1 MVHIGIA
8 LVGDLQEVASI
19 VHRGVATGGSH
30 VAAPASLRGQG
41 QFSSLGSRQPA
52 NQGPRGRKRA
62 AMGAADDAP
71 EGPAA
76 AAPMAAG
83 DDAPGRAGSEAA
95 APMAVDAGSA
105 PMNSF
110 MATQMPDWWASWER
124 QDGMKGE
131 MGGGRAPHKK

>member
-1 MVHIGIA
+1 
-8 LVGDLQEVASI
+8 
-19 VHRGVATGGSH
+19 
-30 VAAPASLRGQG
+30 
-41 QFSSLGSRQPA
+41 
-52 NQGPRGRKRA
+52 
-62 AMGAADDAP
+62 MGAADDAP

-131 MGGGRAPHKK
+131 MGGAE